1 MLETIRQRVQTA
13 VNNSTQ
19 QIIVGVYQNMIASHN
34 EFCGCNYCTVLKE
47 YIKVKKFK
55 SILNREL
62 NNRNHDYFYRAGHWD
77 PGEEEDMLCHIRK
90 LGSKIKEL
98 KIYKDS
104 LKVV

>member
-13 VNNSTQ
+13 VNNSTK

-34 EFCGCNYCTVLKE
+34 EFCGCNYCTVLKD
-47 YIKVKKFK
+47 YVRMKRYK
-55 SILNREL
+55 SSTSKRLRMMEI
-62 NNRNHDYFYRAGHWD
+62 DYGYWSAD
-77 PGEEEDMLCHIRK
+77 IEEDMLSDIRK
-90 LGSKIKEL
+90 INNKIKEL

>member
-13 VNNSTQ
+13 VNNSTK

-34 EFCGCNYCTVLKE
+34 EFCGCNYCTVLKD
-47 YIKVKKFK
+47 YVKMKRYK
-55 SILNREL
+55 SSTSKRLRMMEI
-62 NNRNHDYFYRAGHWD
+62 DCGYWSAD
-77 PGEEEDMLCHIRK
+77 IEEDMLSDIRK
-90 LGSKIKEL
+90 INNKIKEL

>member
-13 VNNSTQ
+13 VNNSTK

-34 EFCGCNYCTVLKE
+34 EFCGCNYCTVLKD
-47 YIKVKKFK
+47 YVQMKRYK
-55 SILNREL
+55 SSTSKRLRMMEI
-62 NNRNHDYFYRAGHWD
+62 DCGYWSAD
-77 PGEEEDMLCHIRK
+77 IEEDMLSDIRK
-90 LGSKIKEL
+90 INNKIKEL